1 MNSAVIVIEWI
12 ALIIITG
19 NKNKPFH
26 SLKYIMGNQDNMAR
40 KSKVCME
47 FQRKIL
53 LYQMLPSQTKQ
64 IKTNSQWDELD
75 LVLYVI
81 IYSLE
86 FLKYS
91 FFCLHTFSV
100 ILCLWN
106 YRKCMAE
113 TLFKKY
119 FLQ

>member
-12 ALIIITG
+12 PLII

-47 FQRKIL
+47 FQSKIL

-64 IKTNSQWDELD
+64 IKNWTW
-75 LVLYVI
+75 Y
-81 IYSLE
+81 
-86 FLKYS
+86 
-91 FFCLHTFSV
+91 CT
-100 ILCLWN
+100 
-106 YRKCMAE
+106 
-113 TLFKKY
+113 
-119 FLQ
+119 